1 MSRTVVLVCHQ
12 DHCTARD
19 DRTEIKMAASVVVQF
34 QLQVQLE
41 LVQEDLDAYVKENEQ
56 LKEREQQLID
66 ERDKTQQDL
75 VAARTEVS

>member
-1 MSRTVVLVCHQ
+1 
-12 DHCTARD
+12 
-19 DRTEIKMAASVVVQF
+19 MAASVVVQF